1 MFLDYSIERKTT
13 YWGKNMEMENVGSGG
28 MPGETP
34 PELSRSKSVTISLH
48 RQVKVSSIS
57 PEDLLLTVNK
67 TAQEIDELKQVF
79 LRSTTREDRAQI
91 GPIIQRK
98 FALIKYLVVS
108 NQGTFQNLSP
118 DQKHQFDTAMET
130 FFTAMRGFNQAV
142 LQHQRMTE
150 ALQILG
156 QIQAEIADH
165 CNHPEKPR
173 EPLKEK
179 VQEAERSL
187 QSISKADLEKMTRQE
202 RRTLETTLRSIS
214 LDLYLLEI
222 KDTFDQLRSNLKA
235 VEDAYVEEQKM
246 KLGLYREPTHP
257 QGASTPPPS
266 AQTKKSQERLDLPP
280 QPLLDTE
287 STSRAQNTD
296 PYLDL
301 TRTDDTTPLDT
312 AELWLGIY
320 DSGRLTQDEINGLKL
335 GLAFLLRKDPT
346 NTRLLEIQKKVEE
359 PREETHVPKTRS
371 KPEEGVISQ
380 LFSKGRAAIAQ
391 FLSRK
396 KGHVAASP
404 ASLLTTLEDTKIPL
418 SKRVENAARLCTL
431 AGAGVLE
438 LGQYQ
443 RLLTKMNE
451 LSKELQEASDLPNKE
466 EIESF
471 LQYGREEIYDTPASY
486 LKDLSE
492 HNDPETMRNTAENF
506 KTLIAGD
513 SRVSQGKEQRTTLL
527 AQVDSLSQNLKDAGI
542 QVQISIPE
550 RDESVQEPPSP
561 PEGSVLLPA
570 SQEEE
575 PQPSSEKALAAQ
587 GRGQEAQG
595 ASQPNAHTA
604 VRTLSTAVAQ
614 LTSRKAKLRLDSGE
628 LKKTTRSVL
637 PKNIMEALGRVG
649 HSAESQEA
657 GDKMVGTL
665 MEAVSQFDSLTM
677 DERIQCLNALKD
689 LENNAWFKGYLSHA
703 SETMKA
709 AYEKAKTDLELKVRN
724 SFTSILKMAE
734 GPDKQRSLTE
744 AKSALEQL
752 RRQHWSPELQT
763 SYGKILKAL
772 LESPMEV
779 SLLNRFNEV
788 DSSQRHAVPFGG
800 QQPTPKAQ
808 GLITSTGKDRF
819 WTDDVRTHYAEH
831 TMTQAELEESVVFA
845 RNPALSPERQQY
857 LLAGRPQ
864 KKGKSLSRPQTSLDL
879 PMSTKAGDEKLLD
892 RGGLITE
899 QEASLGSG
907 VVGFARVKLSSVLT
921 PGNSSV
927 GQGAKLIGVM
937 HDQEGSI
944 QYIDAVVVSTAHLDF
959 ESPDKGDA
967 HALALEDEAIEG
979 SPFMPEALSEEE
991 RKKPELVAQY
1001 NKQLKQ
1007 YQVFLYTK
1015 SGRIPSKKEAES
1027 GNILTY
1033 EEATSQIGALI
1044 RDGKSKEDIDK
1055 FLEGKCV
1062 KASNGSLYPLEMIF
1076 RKYLQTTKTVF
1087 GGLEG
1092 GCPQGYTYSIDPP
1105 NEFIKL
1111 FGKDPR
1117 LITRMQTL
1125 CLAYMKQEGA
1135 SFTHLQALGLST
1147 YIAPGGTRPQATV
1160 DTEGLQLLQR
1170 VIPQTVDKSDLFVRD
1185 PHEADFMVPAK
1196 EITLAD
1202 GTTVPSGVFCMNDLR
1217 DPYVFYGSHEKD
1229 ASTEGRLAMMSNYA
1243 QIMGALSTPGMTMPI
1258 LERR

>member
-1 MFLDYSIERKTT
+1 LREKIFKFFNEKKMFLGYSIERKTT
-13 YWGKNMEMENVGSGG
+13 YWGKNMEMENVAPSG
-28 MPGETP
+28 MPGKTP
-34 PELSRSKSVTISLH
+34 LEPSQSKSVTISLH

-98 FALIKYLVVS
+98 IAELKYLVVS
-108 NQGTFQNLSP
+108 SQGTFQNLSP
-118 DQKHQFDTAMET
+118 DQKRQFDTAMGT

-165 CNHPEKPR
+165 CKRPEKPR

-187 QSISKADLEKMTRQE
+187 QAISRADLEKMTTQE
-202 RRTLETTLRSIS
+202 RQALETTLRSIFLNLHF
-214 LDLYLLEI
+214 LDI
-222 KDTFDQLRSNLKA
+222 NDPFDQLRSNLKA
-235 VEDAYVEEQKM
+235 VEDAYVEEQK
-246 KLGLYREPTHP
+246 
-257 QGASTPPPS
+257 
-266 AQTKKSQERLDLPP
+266 
-280 QPLLDTE
+280 
-287 STSRAQNTD
+287 
-296 PYLDL
+296 
-301 TRTDDTTPLDT
+301 
-312 AELWLGIY
+312 
-320 DSGRLTQDEINGLKL
+320 
-335 GLAFLLRKDPT
+335 
-346 NTRLLEIQKKVEE
+346 KV
-359 PREETHVPKTRS
+359 
-371 KPEEGVISQ
+371 
-380 LFSKGRAAIAQ
+380 
-391 FLSRK
+391 
-396 KGHVAASP
+396 
-404 ASLLTTLEDTKIPL
+404 
-418 SKRVENAARLCTL
+418 
-431 AGAGVLE
+431 
-438 LGQYQ
+438 
-443 RLLTKMNE
+443 
-451 LSKELQEASDLPNKE
+451 
-466 EIESF
+466 
-471 LQYGREEIYDTPASY
+471 
-486 LKDLSE
+486 
-492 HNDPETMRNTAENF
+492 
-506 KTLIAGD
+506 
-513 SRVSQGKEQRTTLL
+513 
-527 AQVDSLSQNLKDAGI
+527 
-542 QVQISIPE
+542 
-550 RDESVQEPPSP
+550 
-561 PEGSVLLPA
+561 
-570 SQEEE
+570 EE
-575 PQPSSEKALAAQ
+575 PQPSSEEALAAQ

-649 HSAESQEA
+649 HSAESKKA
-657 GDKMVGTL
+657 GDKMVETL
-665 MEAVSQFDSLTM
+665 QAAVGQFDSLTM

-703 SETMKA
+703 NGEMNTA
-709 AYEKAKTDLELKVRN
+709 FGNAKTALERKILD
-724 SFTSILKMAE
+724 SFTSILQMAE

-763 SYGKILKAL
+763 AYGKVLKAI

-779 SLLNRFNEV
+779 SLRGRFEGV
-788 DSSQRHAVPFGG
+788 DSSQRHAVSFDG

-831 TMTQAELEESVVFA
+831 KMTQEELEASVVFA
-845 RNPALSPERQQY
+845 QNPALSPERQQY

-864 KKGKSLSRPQTSLDL
+864 KKGRSVSKPEVNLDL
-879 PMSTKAGDEKLLD
+879 PMSTKAGDERLLD

-907 VVGFARVKLSSVLT
+907 VVGFARVKLSSVIT
-921 PGNSSV
+921 PHNSSV
-927 GQGAKLIGVM
+927 GQGVQLIGVM

-959 ESPDKGDA
+959 ESEGKGDA

-979 SPFMPEALSEEE
+979 SPSMPEALSEEE

-1015 SGRIPSKKEAES
+1015 SGRIPSKKEVKSE
-1027 GNILTY
+1027 NILSY
-1033 EEATSQIGALI
+1033 EDATSQIGELI
-1044 RDGKSKEDIDK
+1044 RAGKSKEEIDK

-1062 KASNGSLYPLEMIF
+1062 RASNGSLYPLEMIF

-1135 SFTHLQALGLST
+1135 SFTHLKALGLST
-1147 YIAPGGTRPQATV
+1147 FIAPGGTRSQATV
-1160 DTEGLQLLQR
+1160 DTEGLELLQQ
-1170 VIPQTVDKSDLFVRD
+1170 VIPQTVDKSALFVRD
-1185 PHEADFMVPAK
+1185 PLDADFMVPAK

-1202 GTTVPSGVFCMNDLR
+1202 GQTVPSGVYCMNDLR
-1217 DPYVFYGSHEKD
+1217 DPVVFYGSHERD

-1243 QIMGALSTPGMTMPI
+1243 QIMGALRTPGMRMP
-1258 LERR
+1258 LV